1 MTTQPMQVRDESN
14 TELQFKSLT
23 ADLLT
28 RFSGLAAGQIDTEI
42 GASQQSICETLGS
55 QLAGAGR

>member
-14 TELQFKSLT
+14 TELQFESLI

-28 RFSGLAAGQIDTEI
+28 RFSGLAAH
-42 GASQQSICETLGS
+42 
-55 QLAGAGR
+55 LAGVR